1 MERVY
6 DTKFLGVYIDA
17 QLTWKRHIEY
27 TCSKLSKCAGI
38 LLKARKK
45 LNKGVLISLYYSFAY
60 PYFIYCN
67 HVWGNTYPSN
77 LERMVLMQKIL
88 VRVITCSHYRAHT
101 EPLMLANR
109 LLSLQDIN
117 LYIIGIF
124 MYNYVT
130 QKLPHIFQNY
140 FQQNKDVH
148 ELNTRQAN
156 DFHVPFSRL
165 EVRRFSIKIHGS
177 ALDTHIHI
185 CTQSPSVTLVCEYV
199 AKIFSKTHNY
209 IYIYIMRKEML
220 C

>member
-77 LERMVLMQKIL
+77 LERMVLMQKRL

-130 QKLPHIFQNY
+130 QKLPQIFENY

-148 ELNTRQAN
+148 ELNTRQAD
-156 DFHVPFSRL
+156 DFHLPFSRL
-165 EVRRFSIKIHGS
+165 KVRRFSIKIHGS
-177 ALDTHIHI
+177 EVWNSFPTYIKKSTSVMDFKKKLRKYLIDRHLLVTV
-185 CTQSPSVTLVCEYV
+185 TQ
-199 AKIFSKTHNY
+199 FW
-209 IYIYIMRKEML
+209 
-220 C
+220 

>member
-1 MERVY
+1 MCWYFPKSKKKAEQRC
-6 DTKFLGVYIDA
+6 TYI
-17 QLTWKRHIEY
+17 I
-27 TCSKLSKCAGI
+27 I
-38 LLKARKK
+38 LFIC
-45 LNKGVLISLYYSFAY
+45 ISIFQ
-60 PYFIYCN
+60 YCN

-77 LERMVLMQKIL
+77 LERMVLMQKRL

-130 QKLPHIFQNY
+130 QKLPHIFENY

-156 DFHVPFSRL
+156 DFHVPFSRHASRH
-165 EVRRFSIKIHGS
+165 VRHARSMMHVRI
-177 ALDTHIHI
+177 
-185 CTQSPSVTLVCEYV
+185 
-199 AKIFSKTHNY
+199 AKARWRGKCFRHSLRMGNP
-209 IYIYIMRKEML
+209 
-220 C
+220 